1 MVVRYKLSIIV
12 ILQINWVKGRNAT
25 LRPVQK
31 LHKETGKPIT
41 KFAKRNSFFNFFTPP
56 KVNTGH
62 QVWTK

>member
-1 MVVRYKLSIIV
+1 MVLRYKLLFIV
-12 ILQINWVKGRNAT
+12 TNQINWVRGRNAT

-62 QVWTK
+62 QVSRT